1 MIATG
6 LQPIIV
12 ALTAAS
18 PPGAAVAGA
27 RLINTIDFSEMS
39 PYASAWEAVAVDF
52 YPQSSR
58 HILTDPA
65 IVAKVRTLRDRL
77 LSRWLGAESAVTK
90 DQLYAEALTLAPD
103 PGSALVLCY
112 HVCQLFSR
120 GFVTVYWQRVKDW
133 INDGNVLVPGTTVRP
148 TGDPVTDDDCTTGI
162 DFYRP
167 HELNAALPGEV
178 LRLNGRDSIF
188 YLLFDKN
195 EEWGVADPGDWYH
208 FFLMA
213 SIAYYAATGRVTD
226 RNAPE
231 SVAAQLIAALV
242 RSIFQG
248 MLHVEQRPEVPLTS
262 MDRYDAAWR
271 WANALSFVEGGI
283 YGESDTTQECDV
295 HRKGC
300 LYGLRLAG
308 ETHHPGYLHWWV
320 PRPGQLETDFGLY
333 LSQYHPIDAYDV
345 SQAAIPEIAF
355 WDKLA
360 DLGVDDPGIQG
371 FLELMRSQGPMSGR
385 SQCVLDGATGAVLPR
400 HPVAGDL

>member
-18 PPGAAVAGA
+18 PPGAAVAAA

-148 TGDPVTDDDCTTGI
+148 TGDPVTDDDYTTGI

-167 HELNAALPGEV
+167 LELNAALPGEV

-226 RNAPE
+226 RNCTGKRCSATHCRPCE
-231 SVAAQLIAALV
+231 KHLPRNAKRRTTARSSAHFDGSLRRRLALGERALV
-242 RSIFQG
+242 R
-248 MLHVEQRPEVPLTS
+248 R
-262 MDRYDAAWR
+262 R
-271 WANALSFVEGGI
+271 W
-283 YGESDTTQECDV
+283 
-295 HRKGC
+295 H
-300 LYGLRLAG
+300 LR
-308 ETHHPGYLHWWV
+308 
-320 PRPGQLETDFGLY
+320 
-333 LSQYHPIDAYDV
+333 
-345 SQAAIPEIAF
+345 
-355 WDKLA
+355 
-360 DLGVDDPGIQG
+360 
-371 FLELMRSQGPMSGR
+371 
-385 SQCVLDGATGAVLPR
+385 
-400 HPVAGDL
+400 